1 MTVDVA
7 IERRS
12 RARPPRPHHGLLA
25 LALVP
30 ALALVGCTGAGGA
43 PGASGGPSSAAP
55 SSPAGAAL
63 TGEVTVLAA
72 ASLTGTV
79 AELVETF
86 EAEHPGASVTVSSGG
101 SSALAQQVV
110 AGAPADLFLSAS
122 TATMATVVDAD
133 LVDGEPV
140 TFARNRLEIA
150 VAPGDPERVT
160 GLADLARDDLAVALC
175 AEQVPCGAL
184 ARTVLD
190 DAGVAVTP
198 VTLEPDVTSTLT
210 KVRLGEVDAALVYA
224 TDVQAAGDAVEGVP
238 LGAEGAATTDYEAAL
253 LADAPAP
260 GAARAF
266 LDLLLSDEGRQVLAD
281 AGFVVD

>member
-1 MTVDVA
+1 MRVTGTVP
-7 IERRS
+7 RRS
-12 RARPPRPHHGLLA
+12 RTRPPRLPRALLGLG
-25 LALVP
+25 LVT

-43 PGASGGPSSAAP
+43 PGDR
-55 SSPAGAAL
+55 SSPAGAL
-63 TGEVTVLAA
+63 TGDVTVLAA

-79 AELVETF
+79 AELVEAF
-86 EAEHPGASVTVSSGG
+86 EAEHPGTSVTVSSGG

-122 TATMATVVDAD
+122 SATMAVVDDAD

-150 VAPGDPERVT
+150 VAPGDPEGV
-160 GLADLARDDLAVALC
+160 GDLADLARDGLAVALC

-198 VTLEPDVTSTLT
+198 VTLEPDVTSALT

-224 TDVQAAGDAVEGVP
+224 TDVRAAGDAVAGVP
-238 LGAEGAATTDYEAAL
+238 LGDEGTATTDYQAAL
-253 LADAPAP
+253 LADAPSP
-260 GAARAF
+260 GPARAF
-266 LDLLLSDEGRQVLAD
+266 LDLLLSREGRQVLAD

>member
-1 MTVDVA
+1 MTSAPAGDGA
-7 IERRS
+7 TSRR
-12 RARPPRPHHGLLA
+12 RPTRHRVLPRTLLGLAVL
-25 LALVP
+25 P
-30 ALALVGCTGAGGA
+30 ALALAGCGGSGVA
-43 PGASGGPSSAAP
+43 PGASGGPSSDGGR
-55 SSPAGAAL
+55 GAV

-72 ASLTGTV
+72 ASLTGVV
-79 AELVETF
+79 AELVEDF

-101 SSALAQQVV
+101 SSALAQQIV

-122 TATMATVVDAD
+122 TATMATVVEAG
-133 LVDGEPV
+133 LVAGEPV

-150 VAPGDPERVT
+150 VAPGDPEGVS
-160 GLADLARDDLAVALC
+160 GLDDLARDDLAVALC

-190 DAGVAVTP
+190 AAGVEVDP

-224 TDVQAAGDAVEGVP
+224 TDVRAAGDAVEGVP
-238 LGAEGAATTDYEAAL
+238 LGVEGAATTADEAAL
-253 LADAPAP
+253 LGDAPAP
-260 GAARAF
+260 AARAF
-266 LDLLLSDEGRQVLAD
+266 LDLLLSDDGRRVLSD